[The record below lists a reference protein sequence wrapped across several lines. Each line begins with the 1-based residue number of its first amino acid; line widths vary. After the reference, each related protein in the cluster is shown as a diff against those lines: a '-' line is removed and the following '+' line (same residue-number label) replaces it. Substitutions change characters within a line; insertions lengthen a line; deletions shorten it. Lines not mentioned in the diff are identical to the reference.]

1 MLHRMNAPPAH
12 RLRIGQVAPRNLL
25 VLHKRGARLRPYH
38 QLYTVRRICPLC
50 PHPLC
55 LPALPRLQDPIGHE
69 EHTRG
74 DCCQYHN
81 SACVYLS
88 SSCTS
93 PPSLPPFSCKTCDGS
108 ACKSKSCTRSP
119 CSSLRARS
127 SGVRSS
133 LPLIPAGT
141 RQC

>member
-1 MLHRMNAPPAH
+1 MEPLSHRVNSFKGHAAPHECHTTSSLTDKVKLHH
-12 RLRIGQVAPRNLL
+12 GISL
-25 VLHKRGARLRPYH
+25 RLRPYH
-38 QLYTVRRICPLC
+38 TVRRICPLC

-74 DCCQYHN
+74 Y
-81 SACVYLS
+81 YLQLHVHL
-88 SSCTS
+88 
-93 PPSLPPFSCKTCDGS
+93 PPSPPFSCKTCDGS

-133 LPLIPAGT
+133 LPLIPAGI

>member
-1 MLHRMNAPPAH
+1 MLHRMNATLSH
-12 RLRIGQVAPRNLL
+12 RLRIGQVAPRHLL

-55 LPALPRLQDPIGHE
+55 LPALPRLQDPIRHE

-74 DCCQYHN
+74 YYLQPVTIQHAYIYHLH
-81 SACVYLS
+81 VHH
-88 SSCTS
+88 
-93 PPSLPPFSCKTCDGS
+93 PPPPFSCKTCDGS

-133 LPLIPAGT
+133 LPLIPAGI